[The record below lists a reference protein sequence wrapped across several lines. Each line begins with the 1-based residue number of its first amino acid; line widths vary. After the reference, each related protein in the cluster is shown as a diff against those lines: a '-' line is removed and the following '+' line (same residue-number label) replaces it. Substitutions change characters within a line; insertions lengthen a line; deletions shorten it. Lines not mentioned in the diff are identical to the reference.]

1 MKSISLVS
9 LLLLLLVLSA
19 SSQKSDVQLT
29 FAAVDN
35 EIPVMLDSIRVTNRA
50 NGGDTLLYWPDTI
63 LLLSYKNQ
71 PEYELDEDLFQVFRC
86 YPNPVKNSTTVSIY
100 VPKNNRVNILVS
112 DITGKLVISTWYHLE
127 KGYHSFSFTPGSA
140 ALYFFTAQYMW
151 ESSSVK
157 ILQPFPGSNPSASLH
172 YQGHDIHEKLP
183 ENINGAQVFSC
194 RRGDELLFTGY
205 SGYQNADIPDKPEDD
220 RTYIFEFSG
229 TKP

>member
-1 MKSISLVS
+1 MKSILLIS
-9 LLLLLLVLSA
+9 LLVLLLILSA

-29 FAAVDN
+29 FTAVDN
-35 EIPVMLDSIRVTNRA
+35 ENPVMLDSIRVINRT
-50 NGGDTLLYWPDTI
+50 NGGDTLLHWPDTI

-71 PEYELDEDLFQVFRC
+71 PEYELGEDLFQVFRC

-112 DITGKLVISTWYHLE
+112 DINGKLVISTWYHLE
-127 KGYHSFSFTPGSA
+127 KGYHSFRFTPGSA
-140 ALYFFTAQYMW
+140 DLYFFIAQYMW

-157 ILQPFPGSNPSASLH
+157 ILQPFPGINPSASLH
-172 YQGHDIHEKLP
+172 YLGHHIHEKLLG
-183 ENINGAQVFSC
+183 NINAVQVLSF
-194 RRGDELLFTGY
+194 RPGDELLFTGY

-229 TKP
+229 KNP